1 MYKYFY
7 LIVGKSGSGKTSV
20 ISLLEKKYGF
30 RAVQSYT
37 TRKPRYEGEQGHIFV
52 TKSEYFALKNRHA
65 ETVYHGDYYGITQE
79 QLNNCDLYVVEPSG
93 VKYFEEIYDGDKKFK
108 VIYLEA
114 SDFVRK
120 QRMKKRGDNKEKIKQ
135 RLKIDKT
142 LFAGMTAKADIVISN
157 EHSIDE
163 CADKIN
169 EFIKNCEGGS

>member
-1 MYKYFY
+1 MYKY
-7 LIVGKSGSGKTSV
+7 LIVGKSGSGKP
-20 ISLLEKKYGF
+20 LLYRLKKYGF
-30 RAVQSYT
+30 RPSRQHQT
-37 TRKPRYEGEQGHIFV
+37 FKPRYEGEQGHIFV
-52 TKSEYFALKNRHA
+52 TKMNTALNGMQKLFIMVTTM
-65 ETVYHGDYYGITQE
+65 ELSE

-93 VKYFEEIYDGDKKFK
+93 AYFEEIYDDIKIQSHILKPQILSKTTNENGD
-108 VIYLEA
+108 
-114 SDFVRK
+114 
-120 QRMKKRGDNKEKIKQ
+120 KEKIKQ